1 MILTFSLMLES
12 SYMFNLSDT
21 IRTPSGISEITTIQF
36 NSLKFIIT
44 KNIKLNLYSCR
55 IEPHDIN
62 KTIENRINIIF
73 SNTNNLNMDTIIKV
87 VLVCANP
94 YKNPDIIY
102 NEDKYNI
109 FNINK
114 DSNIKYKH
122 NKSLLYN
129 KFFNSTSNIN
139 FNKINVLNYKE
150 LLLNDKQFYKL
161 ILSEIDKINF
171 NTKYAHYICC
181 NNDDIMDLNIRFV
194 YNTGELGK
202 KMEIFNNKHGFNYF
216 EINIKLSRMYPFIP
230 PTIKYIKPKVEIELI
245 SNIYNMNLWDYKSWT
260 YTITLDYIITNLG
273 DILEPLF
280 NKYMDIENN
289 SFDYVELKMI
299 ELNSISKINNSTINQ
314 INIKIPE
321 SDSSNNKLTNSWKS
335 GTGFGSGNKTES
347 WDIFKFIDVNK
358 TNNERI
364 ISILK
369 EINTQDIKFNQMLYN
384 YIEHKFIG
392 LNLLTLNTEID
403 IYIEVI
409 SIIKKINNND
419 DSFIKTITNYIKD
432 MKDELNSI
440 ITNEQISSCI
450 EEKFMIVYL
459 YFIEIINKALDDS
472 KLTKD
477 IQLNVGIEYENMFK
491 ENSFGEFE
499 LTNTNLF
506 FNKQKEFIAPK
517 TIMRIMSEISSLKKD
532 IPINWDSSVAIR
544 TCSTNANYLSFIIS
558 GPKDTPYHN
567 GLFEFHAY
575 FPDKYPFNIPS
586 VLLKTTDNGR
596 VRFNPNLYSNGKV
609 CLSLLGTWSGEKGE
623 SWIPEISTFFQ
634 VILSI
639 QSLIL
644 VDEPYFNEPGYERSM
659 NTDMGKKNSFNY
671 NDNIRLETIKVG
683 MIKMLENP
691 PESYETVVREHFRL
705 KKDEIIN
712 IIEKWASESNNK
724 EEFNNSIIK
733 LKNLI

>member
-1 MILTFSLMLES
+1 MLEPS
-12 SYMFNLSDT
+12 DKFNISDT
-21 IRTPSGISEITTIQF
+21 KYGINSEITDILY
-36 NSLKFIIT
+36 NSYKFIIT
-44 KNIKLNLYSCR
+44 KNLKLNLYSCK
-55 IEPHDIN
+55 IEPNDIN

-73 SNTNNLNMDTIIKV
+73 SNTNNLNMETIIRI
-87 VLVCANP
+87 VLICSNP

-114 DSNIKYKH
+114 DNIKYKH
-122 NKSLLYN
+122 NQSLLYN
-129 KFFNSTSNIN
+129 KFFNSNIIFDKTYSPN
-139 FNKINVLNYKE
+139 IKE

-161 ILSEIDKINF
+161 VLSEINKINS
-171 NTKYAHYICC
+171 NNKYSHYICC

-194 YNTGELGK
+194 YNNGDLGN
-202 KMEIFNNKHGFNYF
+202 KMEMFSNKHGYNYF
-216 EINIKLSRMYPFIP
+216 EINMKLSRMYPFVP
-230 PTIKYIKPKVEIELI
+230 PIIKYIKPKVEIELI

-273 DILEPLF
+273 EILEPLF
-280 NKYMDIENN
+280 NKYIDMENN
-289 SFDYVELKMI
+289 SYDLIELKMI
-299 ELNSISKINNSTINQ
+299 ELNSISKISNSTINQ

-321 SDSSNNKLTNSWKS
+321 NNTSHKLSNTWKS
-335 GTGFGSGNKTES
+335 GTGYGSGNNKES
-347 WDIFKFIDVNK
+347 WDISKFIDIGK

-369 EINTQDIKFNQMLYN
+369 DINTQEIKFNQMLYN
-384 YIEHKFIG
+384 YIEHKFVG

-403 IYIEVI
+403 IYIELI
-409 SIIKKINNND
+409 AIIKKLNN
-419 DSFIKTITNYIKD
+419 DSFIKTLTNYMKD

-440 ITNEQISSCI
+440 ISNEQISSCI
-450 EEKFMIVYL
+450 EEKFIVVYL
-459 YFIEIINKALDDS
+459 YFIELINSNLDED
-472 KLTKD
+472 KLTNGVT
-477 IQLNVGIEYENMFK
+477 LETGINYEKMFK
-491 ENSFGEFE
+491 ENSFGVFK
-499 LTNTNLF
+499 LTNNNMF
-506 FNKQKEFIAPK
+506 FNKQKEVISPK

-575 FPDKYPFNIPS
+575 FPDKYPSTVPN

-644 VDEPYFNEPGYERSM
+644 VDEPYFNEPGYESSM
-659 NTDMGKKNSFNY
+659 NTDTGKKNSFNY

-691 PESYETVVREHFRL
+691 PESYETLVREHFKL
-705 KKDEIIN
+705 KKEEIIKTV
-712 IIEKWASESNNK
+712 EKWASESNKK
-724 EEFNNSIIK
+724 EEFNNIIIK
-733 LKNLI
+733 LKKIL